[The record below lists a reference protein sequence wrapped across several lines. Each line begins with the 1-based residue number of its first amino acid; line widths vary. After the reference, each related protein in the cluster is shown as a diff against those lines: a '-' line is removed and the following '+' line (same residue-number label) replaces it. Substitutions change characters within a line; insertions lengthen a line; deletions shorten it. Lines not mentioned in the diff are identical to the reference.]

1 MIDVGETKHKD
12 SKSEDEARPQENQ
25 RLRRAMRYEKKLIIF
40 GTSTVSGVV
49 AAVIVLIAVN
59 ASFLKIPD
67 SPPARA
73 TSAPRTATSGQLA
86 AIAEPDYKAITER
99 NLFRAKL
106 QAEIPR
112 PKTEKEVEEE
122 ALTAIVK
129 TMALKGVMLSPRKRD
144 NYAVIDLGR
153 QKGVWVYEPGDV
165 IERGLTVKEIG
176 KDSVRIEKG
185 EFGVVLKLFSSAN
198 ELTRTRRAA
207 GAAAAGRA
215 IGKVDPGKEIRR
227 AGSVTRIS
235 KSLAERLKADT
246 TLLMSAVAV
255 KPSPEG
261 VKVVA
266 VDKGSIAQQMGI
278 APDDTLQEVNGRKL
292 GSTEDMST
300 VYESLKNATD
310 FEVKVLRGGNL
321 ETLRYQIR

>member
-1 MIDVGETKHKD
+1 
-12 SKSEDEARPQENQ
+12 
-25 RLRRAMRYEKKLIIF
+25 MRYEKKDLIVF

-73 TSAPRTATSGQLA
+73 TSVPRAVTPAQLA
-86 AIAEPDYKAITER
+86 VIAEPDYKAVTER

-106 QAEIPR
+106 QVEIPK
-112 PKTEKEVEEE
+112 PKKEKEIEEE

-165 IERGLTVKEIG
+165 TERGLTVKEIT
-176 KDSVRIEKG
+176 KDSVRIEKD
-185 EFGVVLKLFSSAN
+185 EFGAVLRLFSSAN
-198 ELTRTRRAA
+198 ELSQTRRPA
-207 GAAAAGRA
+207 GVAAARPA

-227 AGSVTRIS
+227 AGPVTRIS
-235 KSLAERLKADT
+235 KSLAERLKADNT
-246 TLLMSAVAV
+246 MIMSAVAV

-261 VKVVA
+261 VRVVA

-278 APDDTLQEVNGRKL
+278 APDDTLQEVNGHKL

-310 FEVKVLRGGNL
+310 FEVKVLRGGKS
-321 ETLRYQIR
+321 ETLFYQIR